1 MVTFF
6 LLADFF
12 IVACL
17 ILHLLHP
24 DTYFSHFKC
33 FIYFIYSAFILTTL
47 IGISGGIDVYKRIIG
62 CKWKLPQRQ
71 SKVDEIDRK
80 QKELTDLKNAINI
93 AWIPGQHA
101 SFYFSFFKNSETHL
115 KCLTLIWVSFLVVC
129 FKKVVMVTLFFP
141 LSRTMLGIC

>member
-1 MVTFF
+1 MRVAQMVTFF

-33 FIYFIYSAFILTTL
+33 FIYFIYSAFVLTTL
-47 IGISGGIDVYKRIIG
+47 IGISSGIDVYKRIIG
-62 CKWKLPQRQ
+62 CKWKLPQLQ

-93 AWIPGQHA
+93 AWIPG
-101 SFYFSFFKNSETHL
+101 
-115 KCLTLIWVSFLVVC
+115 
-129 FKKVVMVTLFFP
+129 
-141 LSRTMLGIC
+141 